1 LCGPEL
7 SMEQLFRP
15 YTPDQQFLLPPSLRD
30 WLAEDHLAYFI
41 SDTVD
46 TLDLGLFLR
55 RYRSDGSGN
64 VAYHP
69 ALMCKLLLYGYATGV
84 FSSRKIAEACET
96 DVAFRLLSAGDAPS
110 HRTLARFRK
119 HHLAAFEDLFIQVVG
134 IAQDAGLVALGT
146 LAVDGSKVRANAS
159 KHKAMSYQ
167 RMKQEDKRLKK
178 EIGAL
183 VRRAEDIDA
192 AEDEEFGEDLRGDEM
207 PEGLKRRK
215 DRLRVIQAA
224 VKRLEERKKR
234 EDAEK
239 LAAEKERKA
248 AGKSKRGPKR
258 KHPLGK
264 PKPTDQENFTDP
276 DSRIMN
282 TKKDGFQQCYNVQI
296 AVDAKEQIIVATQVG
311 QSAADSPSLLPV
323 LDRAKRNAGKHPRVV
338 LADAGY
344 KSEGNFEGLEE
355 RGVTG
360 YIPLGRY
367 RRESAREPDE
377 KLLATHRMKRRMATK
392 RGRQRYRKRKHI
404 AEAPFGWIKDALGFR
419 RFHLRGVENV
429 QGEWSLMCM
438 ALNLRRM
445 GTNWAWT

>member
-1 LCGPEL
+1 MGMDPF
-7 SMEQLFRP
+7 FRP

-46 TLDLGLFLR
+46 ALDLGLFLK
-55 RYRSDGSGN
+55 RYRSERSGN

-84 FSSRKIAEACET
+84 FSSRKIARACET
-96 DVAFRLLSAGDAPS
+96 DIAFRVLAAGDAPS

-119 HHLAAFEDLFIQVVG
+119 EHLAAFEDLFIQVVG
-134 IAQDAGLVALGT
+134 IAQDAGLVGLGT

-159 KHKAMSYQ
+159 KHKAMSYE
-167 RMKQEDKRLKK
+167 RMKKEDKRLKK
-178 EIGAL
+178 EIEAL

-192 AEDEEFGEDLRGDEM
+192 AEDAEFGEDFRGDEM
-207 PEGLKRRK
+207 PEELKRRK
-215 DRLRVIQAA
+215 DRRRVIQAA
-224 VKRLEERKKR
+224 VKRLEKRKKQ

-239 LAAEKERKA
+239 IEAEKRREA
-248 AGKSKRGPKR
+248 AGKRKRGPKR

-282 TKKDGFQQCYNVQI
+282 TKKDGFQQCYNAQI
-296 AVDAKEQIIVATQVG
+296 AVDAEEQIIVAAQVE
-311 QSAADSPSLLPV
+311 QSAADTGSLLPM
-323 LDRAKRNAGKHPRVV
+323 LDQAERNTGGGPRVV

-344 KSEGNFEGLEE
+344 KSEGNFEGLEA
-355 RGVTG
+355 RDITG
-360 YIPLGRY
+360 YIPLGRE
-367 RRESAREPDE
+367 RREPARESDE
-377 KLLATHRMKRRMATK
+377 ELLATRRMKRRMATK
-392 RGRQRYRKRKHI
+392 RGKQRYRKRKHI
-404 AEAPFGWIKDALGFR
+404 AEPPFGWIKGALGFR
-419 RFHLRGVENV
+419 SFHLRGLQSVR
-429 QGEWSLMCM
+429 GEW
-438 ALNLRRM
+438 NLVCLAVNLKRM